1 LSGDDFWFRE
11 DVWWCRG
18 IEKFKLLRY
27 SSEINLSF
35 LKEKRFAFLTRMA
48 KAVPVYKV
56 TVPWDMKRLGEV
68 HAMICKHSR
77 LGTSK

>member
-11 DVWWCRG
+11 DVWWCQTP
-18 IEKFKLLRY
+18 IINELLRY

-48 KAVPVYKV
+48 KAVPVYKA
-56 TVPWDMKRLGEV
+56 TVPSMPL
-68 HAMICKHSR
+68 S
-77 LGTSK
+77 